1 MGSVLQHLV
10 RPLNLWHTENMK
22 SISVSQKK
30 RGRPATGL
38 TPRVGVRLPDDIR
51 IALDAYAAANS
62 TNEANVSEA
71 IRELLTEALREKG
84 YLPAADD
91 KAPDK
96 A

>member
-1 MGSVLQHLV
+1 MLQHLV

-51 IALDAYAAANS
+51 VALEAYAAANS
-62 TNEANVSEA
+62 VNETNVSEA

-84 YLPAADD
+84 YLRGGENER
-91 KAPDK
+91 PDK

>member
-1 MGSVLQHLV
+1 
-10 RPLNLWHTENMK
+10 MK
-22 SISVSQKK
+22 SISVSHKK

-51 IALDAYAAANS
+51 LALDAYAAANS
-62 TNEANVSEA
+62 ANEPNVSEA
-71 IRELLTEALREKG
+71 IRELLAEALREKG
-84 YLPAADD
+84 YLPAAND

>member
-1 MGSVLQHLV
+1 
-10 RPLNLWHTENMK
+10 MK

-51 IALDAYAAANS
+51 IALEAYAAANS
-62 TNEANVSEA
+62 AAEANVSEA

-84 YLPAADD
+84 YLLGSGDEG
-91 KAPDK
+91 PDK
-96 A
+96 T